1 MTSDR
6 GHLETERGHPAT
18 TELDRLPSAEAVA
31 LLLRIDREAFA
42 AVEAA
47 GAEIARAVDLVAGR
61 LARGGRLVYAGAGT
75 SGRLA
80 ALDAAECPPTFHS
93 APEQVQALLAGGTA
107 ALQGPVEG
115 AEDSREEAARGVAR
129 LDLGPAD
136 VLFGI
141 SAGGTAP
148 FVHAA
153 LEAARERGSATVF
166 LACVPRSAVPDEA
179 DVSIRL
185 ATGPEAIAGSTRLK
199 AGTATKLVLNA
210 VSTLAMV
217 RLGRVHG
224 NRMVAVDARA
234 NAKLVDRAERLVVE
248 LAEVGRERARTL
260 LEAAG
265 GRVETAVVMQ
275 RLGLDADGARA
286 RLDAAGSLR
295 RALETS

>member
-1 MTSDR
+1 MTLDR
-6 GHLETERGHPAT
+6 GRLTTEQGHPASAD
-18 TELDRLPSAEAVA
+18 LDRLPVAEAVA
-31 LLLRIDREAFA
+31 LFARIDREAFA

-47 GAEIARAVDLVAGR
+47 GAEIARAVELVAER

-93 APEQVQALLAGGTA
+93 PREQVQALVAGGEA
-107 ALQGPVEG
+107 ALRGPVEG
-115 AEDSREEAARGVAR
+115 AEDSSAAGEQEVAR
-129 LDLGPAD
+129 LALTPDD

-153 LEAARERGSATVF
+153 LDAARARGAATVF
-166 LACVPRSAVPDEA
+166 LACVPREAVPDRA

-199 AGTATKLVLNA
+199 AGTATKLVLNT
-210 VSTLAMV
+210 VSTLVMV
-217 RLGRVHG
+217 QLGRVYE

-234 NAKLVDRAERLVVE
+234 NAKLVDRAERLVMEIAQVD
-248 LAEVGRERARTL
+248 RTRARSL
-260 LEAAG
+260 LAG
-265 GRVETAVVMQ
+265 AEGRVETAVVMH
-275 RLGLDADGARA
+275 RLDLDAEGARA
-286 RLDAAGSLR
+286 RLADAGSLR
-295 RALETS
+295 RALGAR